1 MRSPNQKFW
10 RGKKVLVT
18 GHTGFKG
25 GWLCVLLDMLGCKVS
40 GFALNPVGKHNFFKS
55 VNLSKILQFDF
66 RQDISNLDNL
76 NKAINKCKPEIIFHL
91 AAQSSVIQ
99 SFKDSHDT
107 IVSNILGTVNVLE
120 TIKQHKKIKSAVLI
134 TTDKVYQNYKFRKF
148 FDENSQLGGDDVYSG
163 SKACCELL
171 VHSYR
176 KSFIEKS
183 KCNVATV
190 RAGNCFGGGDWT
202 PERIVKDIL
211 ESFTNNKPLNLRNPE
226 ATRPWQHVIEP
237 LIGYLLL
244 AEQLFSK
251 NGKNFSEPWNFGPS
265 SKQNMKVKYLAKLFK
280 KKLNS
285 KSKIN
290 IDKKNKK
297 FHNKKIDIFESEH
310 LNINSKKT
318 YNKLFW
324 KPRLSINDS
333 VQMTIDWYRY
343 FKTKKNLL
351 ELTRSQLQNYLNLN
365 YK

>member
-1 MRSPNQKFW
+1 MKIPNQKFW
-10 RGKKVLVT
+10 KGKKVLVT

-25 GWLCVLLDMLGCKVS
+25 GWLCVLLDMFGCKVS
-40 GFALNPVGKHNFFKS
+40 GFALNPVGKNNFFKS
-55 VNLSKILQFDF
+55 VNLGKILQYDF

-107 IVSNILGTVNVLE
+107 VVSNILGTVNVLE

-134 TTDKVYQNYKFRKF
+134 TTDKVYQNYKLRKF
-148 FDENSQLGGDDVYSG
+148 FDENSQLGGDDIYSG

-176 KSFIEKS
+176 KSFISKL

-211 ESFTNNKPLNLRNPE
+211 ESFTNNKPLKLRNPE

-244 AEQLFSK
+244 AEQLSFK

-265 SKQNMKVKYLAKLFK
+265 SKQNMKVKNLANLFK

-285 KSKIN
+285 KSKIK
-290 IDKKNKK
+290 IDKKSKK
-297 FHNKKIDIFESEH
+297 FHNKKIDIFESKH

-333 VQMTIDWYRY
+333 VQMTIDWYKS

-351 ELTRSQLQNYLNLN
+351 ELTKSQIQNYLNFN
-365 YK
+365 SK

>member
-1 MRSPNQKFW
+1 M
-10 RGKKVLVT
+10 
-18 GHTGFKG
+18 
-25 GWLCVLLDMLGCKVS
+25 
-40 GFALNPVGKHNFFKS
+40 
-55 VNLSKILQFDF
+55 
-66 RQDISNLDNL
+66 
-76 NKAINKCKPEIIFHL
+76 
-91 AAQSSVIQ
+91 
-99 SFKDSHDT
+99 
-107 IVSNILGTVNVLE
+107 NVLE

-148 FDENSQLGGDDVYSG
+148 FDENSQLGGDDIYMG

-176 KSFIEKS
+176 KSFISKL
-183 KCNVATV
+183 KCNVAAV

-211 ESFTNNKPLNLRNPE
+211 ESFTNNKPLKLRNPE

-244 AEQLFSK
+244 AEQLSFK

-265 SKQNMKVKYLAKLFK
+265 SKQNMKVKIWQIFSK

-285 KSKIN
+285 KSKIK
-290 IDKKNKK
+290 IDKKSKK
-297 FHNKKIDIFESEH
+297 FHNKKIDIFESKH

-333 VQMTIDWYRY
+333 VQMTIDWYKS
-343 FKTKKNLL
+343 FKTKKKF
-351 ELTRSQLQNYLNLN
+351 TRIDKKSNSKLFEF
-365 YK
+365 